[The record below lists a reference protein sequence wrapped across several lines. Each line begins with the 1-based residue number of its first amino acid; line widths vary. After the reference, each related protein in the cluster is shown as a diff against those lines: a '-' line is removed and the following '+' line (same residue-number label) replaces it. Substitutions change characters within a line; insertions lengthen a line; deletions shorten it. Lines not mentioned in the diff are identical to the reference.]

1 MPDKTAHHPDGYHV
15 IKFGEKWHTYKCNH
29 NIKYV
34 SGTKFISMLFPKFDM
49 VAVSEK
55 CSAGK
60 NPKYAGRS
68 PLDIRNEWSENGR
81 ISSDEGT
88 NIHEY
93 AESKVSKWDVS
104 KQPKPL
110 SDRCTAIYKQAD
122 IITSKLLDKFV
133 FVCAEMIVFS
143 PSLKIAG
150 MVDLVMWSPITN
162 TILILDWKTNK
173 KSPLDKN
180 GFGKKGFHP
189 VDHLQDTNLNH
200 YRLQLSLYRFIMENE
215 GYFPRMTKYQQA
227 IIHLSDK
234 SYAVIPLEYY
244 EYEIKEG
251 LKIYGGK

>member
-150 MVDLVMWSPITN
+150 MVDLLMWNPKTR
-162 TILILDWKTNK
+162 TVLILDWKTNK
-173 KSPLDKN
+173 DNPSVEN
-180 GFGKKGFHP
+180 SFNKKAFPP
-189 VDHLQDTNLNH
+189 VDHIQDTKLNH
-200 YRLQLSLYRFIMENE
+200 YRLQLSLYRFIMETE
-215 GYFPRMTKYQQA
+215 GYFPNITKYQQA
-227 IIHLSDK
+227 IIHLSEK
-234 SYAVIPLEYY
+234 AYAVIPLEYY
-244 EYEIKEG
+244 EYEIKEA
-251 LKIYGGK
+251 LK